1 VGGVGATAGAG
12 VATASL
18 ALAVSSS
25 SPFFFARTGALMGLA
40 LPSLVLSFAVSSPV
54 AAASA
59 FFTGARLAFTFSTST
74 FSAVSTAV
82 PPPSPLN
89 HSRMVISRPTE
100 TGDMWFLMIAS
111 GIPSAWHFATM
122 TLESIP
128 ISFASWKSFLLANQ
142 HS

>member
-1 VGGVGATAGAG
+1 LRAFPTDF
-12 VATASL
+12 ASL
-18 ALAVSSS
+18 LA
-25 SPFFFARTGALMGLA
+25 
-40 LPSLVLSFAVSSPV
+40 LSFAPASLPPSSPDSV
-54 AAASA
+54 PSA
-59 FFTGARLAFTFSTST
+59 FFAGAFFVFTRSTST

-89 HSRMVISRPTE
+89 HSLMVISRPTE
-100 TGDMWFLMIAS
+100 TGDMWFLMTDS